1 MAISLRRRT
10 GRLVFLAV
18 SSAVVILLLLSAN
31 SLLKQLSLQ
40 ERERMNIWARA
51 TERLARESEHKD
63 MEFLLGIISQNSSIP
78 VLVADSSFRIL
89 DFRNFPLPET
99 GLGATVAFDSL
110 PARDREYL
118 SGRLR
123 RGAGGLTLHEA
134 CVSDPHFIRVDAGER
149 GPQFIYY
156 EDSLLLRRLSLFP
169 YLQLGVMV
177 VLLAII
183 YLAVSYSGKAER
195 NRLWAG
201 LSKETAHQLGTP
213 ISSLMAW
220 NELLRA
226 SGVSEEITSEI
237 GKDIDRLSVI
247 SDRFSKI
254 GSRPELKREN
264 IGEIVDEAARYLQT
278 RVSTRI
284 QMVNEVGSE
293 SGDAM
298 LSRQLFSWVL
308 ENLIRNAADAMAGEG
323 RITLR
328 SGREKGRIWIEVA
341 DTGKGISR
349 KNYKT
354 VFQAGFTTKKR
365 GWGLG
370 LALAKRIVEDYH
382 GGRIFVK
389 ESGSSGSI
397 FRIELPSMQTK

>member
-1 MAISLRRRT
+1 MAISIRRRT
-10 GRLVFLAV
+10 GRLVFLVV

-31 SLLKQLSLQ
+31 SLMKQLSGQ

-51 TERLARESEHKD
+51 TERLAQDSEHTD
-63 MEFLLGIISQNSSIP
+63 FEFLLGIISQNSSIP
-78 VLVADSSFRIL
+78 VLVADSAFNIL

-99 GLGATVAFDSL
+99 GLGPAPAFDSL
-110 PARDREYL
+110 PSKDKEYL

-123 RGAGGLTLHEA
+123 RGAAGRSLREA
-134 CVSDPHFIRVDAGER
+134 SASDPHFIRVEIGEGR
-149 GPQFIYY
+149 SQFIYY

-169 YLQLGVMV
+169 YLQLGVMA

-183 YLAVSYSGKAER
+183 YFAVSYSGKAER

-220 NELLRA
+220 NELLRS
-226 SGVSEEITSEI
+226 SGVSGEITDEI
-237 GKDIDRLSVI
+237 EKDLDRLSVI

-254 GSRPELKREN
+254 GSRPELRSEN
-264 IGEIVDEAARYLQT
+264 IGEVVDEAARYLKT
-278 RVSTRI
+278 RVSPRI
-284 QMVNEVGSE
+284 QVVNEVDPD
-293 SGDAM
+293 SGVVM

-323 RITLR
+323 TVTLR
-328 SGREKGRIWIEVA
+328 SGNEKGRIWIEVA
-341 DTGKGISR
+341 DTGKGILR
-349 KNYKT
+349 KNFKT
-354 VFQAGFTTKKR
+354 IFQAGFTTKKR

-389 ESGSSGSI
+389 ESGSSGSV
-397 FRIELPSMQTK
+397 FRIELPE